1 MGGRAVPKSNV
12 NITELANA
20 IVLDDVTDVFYRSLV
35 YSHFSR
41 CDADPKNKMEAE
53 LDAKLEIKL
62 ARQLNW
68 AASLTSLDTVN
79 HKFSHFIEMLHMGQ
93 LTQDKLR
100 DILSDNYWLA
110 LAFRDVKVKL
120 NLATDVEFYVLDYKQ
135 GDPLNEV
142 INAICWRYYYL
153 QLSEPC
159 RQLLIQLVNLSRS
172 FVHYSQL
179 ICEDK
184 GHSISKE
191 HFYNLAF
198 FNGFPTYVM
207 LRLFDRSVQSLK
219 QERLNLIPIENFA
232 ERKQVEEYQIN
243 GDILL
248 SFLKFDEFVKP
259 HVFDCINVPAPI
271 RSNLINGKE
280 NLDLKTKVFLAGRTQ
295 TIKNLMADSQ
305 VLTAQQILNYNEQIG
320 INYEFQ
326 DLTDLHAKYA
336 NPMAKLFNVT

>member
-1 MGGRAVPKSNV
+1 MPITNV
-12 NITELANA
+12 NITELADA

-93 LTQDKLR
+93 LTQAKLTA
-100 DILSDNYWLA
+100 ILTDNYWLA
-110 LAFRDVKVKL
+110 QAFKDVKIKL
-120 NLATDVEFYVLDYKQ
+120 NLPTDVEFYVLDHKK
-135 GDPLNEV
+135 GDPLSEV
-142 INAICWRYYYL
+142 INSICWRYYYL

-179 ICEDK
+179 ICEEE
-184 GHSISKE
+184 GHSVSADD
-191 HFYNLAF
+191 FYNLAF

-207 LRLFDRSVQSLK
+207 LRLFDRTVQSLK

-232 ERKQVEEYQIN
+232 ERKQVDAYQIN

-271 RSNLINGKE
+271 QSNLINGKE
-280 NLDLKTKVFLAGRTQ
+280 CPDLKTKTFLAGRTQ
-295 TIKNLMADSQ
+295 AIKNLMVESQ
-305 VLTAQQILNYNEQIG
+305 VLTAQQILNYNQQIG
-320 INYEFQ
+320 INFEFQ
-326 DLTDLHAKYA
+326 NLESLHEKYA
-336 NPMAKLFNVT
+336 SPMAKLFNVT